1 MQFFIRVMHV
11 SRNEVVL
18 GGAFAGSQLHYEM
31 IIVSYLFFCTKGVRI
46 HVLRTNACMVMCCHT
61 CPEINGDTMH
71 IHNL

>member
-31 IIVSYLFFCTKGVRI
+31 IIVSYLFFLYKRGQNSCAADHDLV
-46 HVLRTNACMVMCCHT
+46 VYVM
-61 CPEINGDTMH
+61 P
-71 IHNL
+71 